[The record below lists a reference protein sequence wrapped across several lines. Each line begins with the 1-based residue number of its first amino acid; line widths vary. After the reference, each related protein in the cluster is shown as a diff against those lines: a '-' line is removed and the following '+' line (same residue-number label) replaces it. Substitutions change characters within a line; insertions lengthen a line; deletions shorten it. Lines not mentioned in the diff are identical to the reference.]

1 MTEIRFFHNAADK
14 LAAACRIIATAY
26 RKGRSV
32 TVFAPDPTL
41 AARLD
46 ALLWNNPHHAF
57 LPHVAATS
65 PLAAETAVLIATEL
79 SAPLQQDVLVNLDSA
94 PPPGFERFAQV
105 IEIVSHDPVDAQQAR
120 SRWKQYSNQGLKP
133 ESNDL
138 GETA

>member
-1 MTEIRFFHNAADK
+1 M
-14 LAAACRIIATAY
+14 
-26 RKGRSV
+26 
-32 TVFAPDPTL
+32 
-41 AARLD
+41 
-46 ALLWNNPHHAF
+46 
-57 LPHVAATS
+57 
-65 PLAAETAVLIATEL
+65 LIATEL